1 MEIGNA
7 LDVEIGAT
15 PQQLLPLIETNNS
28 LATSN
33 KALAESNKTLAE
45 TCQDQSATA
54 EELTANNAELAATN
68 KSLTG
73 DILPTLR
80 NGLQSKTVQP
90 NESEQVVTADEG
102 YIGLREVTVKQSEY
116 VPTIGWLGG
125 CNTAYTGEIHAILD
139 FSTRTSCASLF
150 SGCSK
155 LTGIYKIINTSNVTT
170 MLQMFYY
177 CPSLRSVD
185 LSGWDT
191 SNVTS
196 MQQVFQSCYSL
207 TSLDLSGW
215 TDCQKISNMSNWNLS
230 TVLHTYIGD
239 HTLAEVE
246 AGLTC
251 FEGLGRSIVTI
262 PTGSTYMRYSSMLAI
277 GNGIYDRS
285 EMAAGTWQLTN
296 YAFNNMFNDDDTI
309 PDEATVT
316 ERQTRIRAIA
326 AAKNYTLSLS

>member
-1 MEIGNA
+1 MEIGNT

-68 KSLTG
+68 KSLTD

-90 NESEQVVTADEG
+90 NEQEQVITADGG
-102 YIGLREVTVKQSEY
+102 YIGLKDVTVKQSEY
-116 VPTIGWLGG
+116 VPTIGWLGTG
-125 CNTAYTGEIHAILD
+125 NSAYEGEIHAILD
-139 FSTRTSCASLF
+139 FSTRTSCTSMF
-150 SGCSK
+150 KGCSK
-155 LTGIYKIINTSNVTT
+155 LTGIYKIINTQNVTS
-170 MLQMFYY
+170 MYQMF
-177 CPSLRSVD
+177 CSCSSLQSLD

-191 SNVTS
+191 SKVTT
-196 MQQVFQSCYSL
+196 MFQMFYGCSSL
-207 TSLDLSGW
+207 QSLDLSGW
-215 TDCQKISNMSNWNLS
+215 VNCQLISNASGWNYG
-230 TVLHTYIGD
+230 TNPHTFIGS

-262 PTGSTYMRYSSMLAI
+262 PTASTYMRYSSMLAI

-285 EMAAGTWQLTN
+285 DMAAGTWQLSN
-296 YAFNNMFNDDDTI
+296 SAFTYMRNDDDTI
-309 PDEATVT
+309 PDVATVT

-326 AAKNYTLSLS
+326 AAKNYTLSL

>member
-1 MEIGNA
+1 MADITMEIGNA

-102 YIGLREVTVKQSEY
+102 YIGLKDVTVKQSEY

-139 FSTRTSCASLF
+139 FSTRTSCASMF
-150 SGCSK
+150 YGCSK
-155 LTGIYKIINTSNVTT
+155 LTGIYKIINTSNVTS
-170 MLQMFYY
+170 MNSMFCYDS
-177 CPSLRSVD
+177 SLKE
-185 LSGWDT
+185 
-191 SNVTS
+191 
-196 MQQVFQSCYSL
+196 
-207 TSLDLSGW
+207 LDLSGW
-215 TDCQKISNMSNWNLS
+215 TDCQKISNMTNWHWN

-239 HTLAEVE
+239 HTLADVE

-251 FEGLGRSIVTI
+251 FEGLGRSFVTI